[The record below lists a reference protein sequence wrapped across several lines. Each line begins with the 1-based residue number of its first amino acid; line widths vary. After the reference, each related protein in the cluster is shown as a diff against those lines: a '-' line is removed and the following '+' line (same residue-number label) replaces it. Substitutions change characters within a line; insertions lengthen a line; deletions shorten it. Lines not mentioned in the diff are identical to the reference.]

1 MQNMDE
7 VFSPWPVN
15 GVGGLVVLE
24 YDADLALHS
33 LDGHCAFES
42 SSLFDGRI
50 PTVVTQD
57 RADVV

>member
-1 MQNMDE
+1 MQNIDE

-24 YDADLALHS
+24 DHADLALHS
-33 LDGHCAFES
+33 LNGHRAFES

-50 PTVVTQD
+50 SAVVTQD